1 MRGVFRPGLGALA
14 VVGALLLAGGVAYRT
29 VVVLASPD
37 AVSLRC
43 TGRSYSG
50 LTGVTASSGRSGTTT
65 SPRTKRPPGRSEAA
79 TPR

>member
-1 MRGVFRPGLGALA
+1 MRGIFRPGLGSLA

-43 TGRSYSG
+43 IGSVTGGAAFNWHLSAIA
-50 LTGVTASSGRSGTTT
+50 VGTVH
-65 SPRTKRPPGRSEAA
+65 S
-79 TPR
+79 